1 MLFRSLFSSLLS
13 SPLLFSQN
21 GLLVKFLN
29 DFNGV
34 IDSFSMPRPMSDKEV
49 NASMGFT
56 AEGRDTA
63 VYEARIVFVDHG
75 ARSVRLSMRPHVL
88 ELRAPSNLPEL
99 GSFVKGLKVKIVS
112 KLTGVLASKGEAE
125 AAEAIQTM
133 ETVSRTCDTQTQ
145 GPGKKVTKLDKK
157 MLLADAKRRLQIND
171 SVQGVLIQRLS
182 LADLKAD
189 SAAAA
194 AKTQAKAAPI
204 NEADIEKQYSVGNM
218 IGNIKVTGY
227 HLVEG
232 YIVATNMMSVISSTV
247 EHWSK
252 LTAGQVLPAII
263 EEIMDHGL
271 RVRISG
277 NVKALCNMQ
286 HLSDTGLTL
295 SAAQMSKKFKLGQ
308 TMKFRVWKCNDRAVL
323 VTLKKNLVDD
333 KGHSILSYDD
343 AVQGCVSLGVVRR
356 LDDKGLHFFFF
367 NGVKGS
373 IPMEVL
379 VQQGVADFVDSY
391 RVGQLVKCLVLKKTA
406 PQEPRKNKKGE
417 EMMVKL
423 YPTVTLALAVGSCDA
438 AEVQSLLACVA
449 PRHGALAL
457 SSATTGQKGPQSDF
471 VSGTVFE
478 VNQEGVS
485 VRLTDG
491 RVGNIQKHQCTDFSV
506 NSDVYFAVPN
516 GNGLYNVGDKIVDA
530 LVLSDVKKVLTLSM
544 KPLLVSTVR
553 KGLDGADEAMSVP
566 DKVADVAAGM
576 VVAGFIYR
584 VETYGVMVRFRGV
597 LTALVPRPN
606 VADRF
611 IANPGGLF
619 NIGDSVRCVI
629 QRVDLLKERIIASFR
644 SGALSSSSGPS
655 CFLASSLREAYASS
669 KFLATSGGKIL
680 PDWKKYRLGSVV
692 RATISSIESYGIV
705 LTAADQVTMM
715 LARNI
720 QAKSKMVV
728 GQTMD
733 VLVLDIDFKNSV
745 LDVSL
750 DAELV
755 ANMSAPSQNG
765 KKKSSSAA
773 SKVPQALCVKDS
785 MLTGRVE
792 LVQADKKYLV
802 VSVERSAI
810 AYVSIAD
817 YHCPVITEPTEYAKN
832 QEISLRVVKP
842 STEGAADADNES
854 PHNASTVLCL
864 SAGRAST
871 VSQGER
877 KSIQNGATESAAPTI
892 KSKFLDKLRVGAVL
906 KWRVVSVSN
915 TEVTVEPGN
924 AELVGLNLKAALHVS
939 STLDRSLCTDNLL
952 KQLRSIVPVK
962 GKSYMGPH
970 HPFHGIEVGSWITCR
985 VLTVKRQSEAL
996 DSNTASD
1003 SDSEIKVVLSNVGLA
1018 QSEEGSEVVTG
1029 KRKRAEEVPAASY
1042 LLQTHGRHAMEVDGV
1057 YAGCITRLD
1066 ETACIV
1072 SLTPYISSRL
1082 HYVDVSK
1089 NEEVIQL
1096 FKQKAFIGQR
1106 LMVQVTGLTHDP
1118 KRPNKTNP
1126 SGVTITRAPVEQEVD
1141 DDVASL
1147 EAERGGTAGKA
1158 GKHDTIRAGDLVFG
1172 TIDLRSFRHNIAR
1185 QPALQVILAGGNVG
1199 RLCLTEITDYAD
1211 WKDCSQ
1217 VMKASAPS
1225 SSSSSKADA
1234 NMQLPNGTKHGDL
1247 VKFRVLAVDGRSK
1260 SGDCDVIEISM
1271 RPSRVSSKNRRESI
1285 EPDPFQTEG
1294 SVIKAFVSNYN
1305 MHGKGCF
1312 LRMAHGVTGHVL
1324 MRDLD
1329 DGFLEQPHL
1338 LFPTGKLVAARVMS
1352 TNQSAGT
1359 VKLSLKQSVVEG
1371 DKKAQEDIKNI
1382 ELRST
1387 VEGIV
1392 RAVKPIGVF
1401 INIKGTSL
1409 VGLSRRISACDDNE
1423 ELTDLYAVGDL
1434 VRAKVLFVSKQTLK
1448 VSLGLKPSYFIKE
1461 DKEGKNA
1468 SDSDEESDSGSVSG
1482 EEDGSGSD
1490 DEGDAGM
1497 SDDCLV
1503 SQEAGDSSDDEMDRM
1518 IKKASV
1524 QLIDD
1529 DEDEEEEVVQKKSK
1543 KQKKAAAQ
1551 KEAIVVD
1558 LAEETED
1565 SDDDEGGP
1573 SIFAL
1578 PSSTKANSRSSM
1590 QWDDFKPAA
1599 LTSTTVQAGADGE
1612 SEDDDEEVR
1621 GDGDKSKSTR
1631 TRQKESLR
1639 RKDEQAIRARELSLE
1654 AGNSLPERPEDFE
1667 RLLLAEPSSSLL
1679 WVKYMSHY
1687 LLQADIDATRLIA
1700 EKALRTIHFKE
1711 EEEKLNVWIAF
1722 VNTEHKYGDMASLD
1736 AVFKRAVAESKGK
1749 IIHLNLAEA
1758 YEMAQD
1764 SKGATAIY
1772 EKALKKYKTSKKV
1785 WMAFQHFKLRAG
1797 DSEGAKALLARSLLS
1812 LSRHKHVEVLIK

>member
-1 MLFRSLFSSLLS
+1 
-13 SPLLFSQN
+13 
-21 GLLVKFLN
+21 VKFLN
-29 DFNGV
+29 DFHGV

-49 NASMGFT
+49 NASMGLT

-112 KLTGVLASKGEAE
+112 KLTGILASKGEAE
-125 AAEAIQTM
+125 AAEAIQAM
-133 ETVSRTCDTQTQ
+133 ETVSRTGDAQTQ
-145 GPGKKVTKLDKK
+145 GTGKKVTKLDKK

-194 AKTQAKAAPI
+194 AKTKAKAAPI

-295 SAAQMSKKFKLGQ
+295 SAAQMNKKFKLGQ
-308 TMKFRVWKCNDRAVL
+308 TMKFRVWKCTDRAVL

-333 KGHSILSYDD
+333 KGHSILSYED

-406 PQEPRKNKKGE
+406 AQEPRKNKKGE

-438 AEVQSLLACVA
+438 AEVQSLLACIA
-449 PRHGALAL
+449 PKHGALAL
-457 SSATTGQKGPQSDF
+457 SAATTELKGPQSDF

-491 RVGNIQKHQCTDFSV
+491 RVGNIQKHQCTDFAI
-506 NSDVYFAVPN
+506 NSDAYFAVPN
-516 GNGLYNVGDKIVDA
+516 GSGLYNVGDKIVDA
-530 LVLSDVKKVLTLSM
+530 LVLSDIKKVLTLSM

-576 VVAGFIYR
+576 VVAGYIYR
-584 VETYGVMVRFRGV
+584 VESYGVMVRFRGV

-611 IANPGGLF
+611 VANPDGLF

-655 CFLASSLREAYASS
+655 CFLLSSLREAYASS

-755 ANMSAPSQNG
+755 ANMSAPAQNG
-765 KKKSSSAA
+765 KKKSSAA
-773 SKVPQALCVKDS
+773 APKIPQALRVKDS
-785 MLTGRVE
+785 VLTGRVE

-802 VSVERSAI
+802 VSVERAAI

-842 STEGAADADNES
+842 ATEGAADADNES
-854 PHNASTVLCL
+854 PHHASAVLCL

-877 KSIQNGATESAAPTI
+877 KAIQNGAAESAAPTT
-892 KSKFLDKLRVGAVL
+892 KSKFLDKLRVGVVL
-906 KWRVVSVSN
+906 KWRVVSMSN
-915 TEVTVEPGN
+915 TEITVEPGN
-924 AELVGLNLKAALHVS
+924 AELVGLNLKASLHVS
-939 STLDRSLCTDNLL
+939 STLDRFLCTDNLL
-952 KQLRSIVPVK
+952 KQLRSIVQVK

-985 VLTVKRQSEAL
+985 VLTVKRQSKAS
-996 DSNTASD
+996 DSNAASD

-1018 QSEEGSEVVTG
+1018 QSEDESEAVTG
-1029 KRKRAEEVPAASY
+1029 KRKRADEVPAASY

-1082 HYVDVSK
+1082 HYVDVSE

-1106 LMVQVTGLTHDP
+1106 LMVQVTGLTHDS
-1118 KRPNKTNP
+1118 KRLDKTNP
-1126 SGVTITRAPVEQEVD
+1126 TGVTITRAPVEQEVD
-1141 DDVASL
+1141 EDVASL
-1147 EAERGGTAGKA
+1147 EAESDGAAGKA

-1172 TIDLRSFRHNIAR
+1172 TIDLRPFRHNIAR
-1185 QPALQVILAGGNVG
+1185 QPALQVILAGGKVG
-1199 RLCLTEITDYAD
+1199 RLCLTEIADYAD

-1217 VMKASAPS
+1217 VMKASAP

-1271 RPSRVSSKNRRESI
+1271 RPSRVASKNRKESI
-1285 EPDPFQTEG
+1285 EPDAFQTEG

-1448 VSLGLKPSYFIKE
+1448 VSLGLKPSYFMKE

-1468 SDSDEESDSGSVSG
+1468 SDSDGNSDSDGDSVG
-1482 EEDGSGSD
+1482 GDEDGSGSD
-1490 DEGDAGM
+1490 DEGDADM

-1518 IKKASV
+1518 IKEASV
-1524 QLIDD
+1524 QPIDD
-1529 DEDEEEEVVQKKSK
+1529 DEEEEAEEEVVQKKSK
-1543 KQKKAAAQ
+1543 KQKKAAVVE

-1558 LAEETED
+1558 LAEEEED

-1578 PSSTKANSRSSM
+1578 PSSSKASSRCSM

-1599 LTSTTVQAGADGE
+1599 VTSAAVQAGADDE
-1612 SEDDDEEVR
+1612 SEDDDEEVK

-1639 RKDEQAIRARELSLE
+1639 RKEEQAIRARELSLE

-1711 EEEKLNVWIAF
+1711 EEEKLNVWIAY

-1772 EKALKKYKTSKKV
+1772 DKALKKYKTSKKV